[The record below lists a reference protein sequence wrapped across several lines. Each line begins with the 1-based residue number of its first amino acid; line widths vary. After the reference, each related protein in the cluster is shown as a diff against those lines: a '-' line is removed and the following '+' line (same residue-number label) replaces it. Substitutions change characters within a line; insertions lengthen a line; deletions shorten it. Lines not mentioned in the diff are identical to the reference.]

1 MSQKVQY
8 YFDILRTRTRNGAE
22 EKERENGWFL
32 KTGLKY
38 GGMDEW

>member
-22 EKERENGWFL
+22 EKEREWIVFKNRF
-32 KTGLKY
+32 KI
-38 GGMDEW
+38 